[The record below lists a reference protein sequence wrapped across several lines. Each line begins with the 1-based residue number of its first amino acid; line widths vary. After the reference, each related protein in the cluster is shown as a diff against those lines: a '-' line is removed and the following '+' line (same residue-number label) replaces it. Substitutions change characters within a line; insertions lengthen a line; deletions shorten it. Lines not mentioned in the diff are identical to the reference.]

1 MDPRDTET
9 GRQTHNRRMEKLH
22 NEKLQQISR
31 GRRMRCEG
39 HVACAEEIRNANN
52 LLRNPEG
59 SRLLARS

>member
-1 MDPRDTET
+1 
-9 GRQTHNRRMEKLH
+9 MEKLH